1 MLTQPQMLDITNTIT
16 NYSDTLP
23 TLFTNEAQ
31 DVVTSILY
39 NLELDEEG
47 HTTLGIILDPINSA
61 LILMETESG
70 TFSLTA
76 KYQMAGVA
84 TLNDLSFSIEMADSC
99 IACELGNGNGSSS
112 EPLATTEADG
122 QTKTTKPSIH

>member
-1 MLTQPQMLDITNTIT
+1 MLTQPQLLDITNTIT
-16 NYSDTLP
+16 NYSDILP

-76 KYQMAGVA
+76 KYQMAGIA
-84 TLNDLSFSIEMADSC
+84 TLNDLSFSIEMADYSC
-99 IACELGNGNGSSS
+99 IACELGSGDRQDNAEGGEVKDTNKQ
-112 EPLATTEADG
+112 LL
-122 QTKTTKPSIH
+122 H